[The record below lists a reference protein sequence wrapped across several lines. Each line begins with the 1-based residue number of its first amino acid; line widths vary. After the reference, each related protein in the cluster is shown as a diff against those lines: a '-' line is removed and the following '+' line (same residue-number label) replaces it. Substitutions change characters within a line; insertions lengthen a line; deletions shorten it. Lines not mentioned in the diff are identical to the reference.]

1 MMPVKVN
8 ADSLEFAVYVQP
20 RSSKVC
26 IVGSHRKALKVKLT
40 APPVGGSANKQCI
53 QLLAKTLKLPKS
65 AVMITS
71 GQTSRLK
78 QIRVYPKKTDAT
90 LAALTALKERLIN
103 LAQKTS

>member
-1 MMPVKVN
+1 MIPIKVN

-26 IVGSHRKALKVKLT
+26 ITGSHRKALKIKLT
-40 APPVGGSANKQCI
+40 APPVGGNANKQCI

-65 AVMITS
+65 SVIITS

-78 QIRVYPKKTDAT
+78 QIRIHPKKTDGI
-90 LAALTALKERLIN
+90 LSELTEFKDRIAN